1 VRCLAAEAGGLLG
14 HTFAV
19 LGRLHHV
26 QLAMPRGAEDRARE
40 FFVGVLGMTELVKPP
55 RLATRGGAWF
65 GSGAV
70 ELHLGVEEPFQPAR
84 KAHPGVLVEDLDE
97 LADRLTSKDIQL
109 MWDDDLPGFRRIYVS
124 DPFGNRLE
132 FLQAVR

>member
-1 VRCLAAEAGGLLG
+1 
-14 HTFAV
+14 
-19 LGRLHHV
+19 
-26 QLAMPRGAEDRARE
+26 MPRGAEDRARE

-55 RLATRGGAWF
+55 MLATRGGAWF

-84 KAHPGVLVEDLDE
+84 KAHPGVLVDDPDE
-97 LADRLTSKDIQL
+97 LAERLKSKDIQIV
-109 MWDDDLPGFRRIYVS
+109 WDDDLPGFRRIYVN

-132 FLQAVR
+132 FLQGFR